1 MNSTRGCKAPGV
13 GIDLSPLYNFLR
25 TGGNKQA
32 DGKQK
37 WQTGWRGW
45 RGATGTR
52 PAADSIS
59 RAQSTRNHKATPWF
73 AVRRTF
79 CSSSPSVQGIESP
92 LLAYLGR
99 AKCSLIPNC
108 IPCTQGCPRG
118 LPSSL
123 YVPFFP
129 LFARPFRAIFTTR
142 HRLLRRRHDFVEIA
156 VIIRGTPAYFHNFIF
171 YNDTNFF
178 LFFSRFCYGMLDIF
192 LIKTTFVL
200 FAESLFVERGN
211 SKEGGGR
218 GTFVCFQYFIRMII
232 IWRLFDTFFFS
243 LAFFNH

>member
-1 MNSTRGCKAPGV
+1 M
-13 GIDLSPLYNFLR
+13 
-25 TGGNKQA
+25 
-32 DGKQK
+32 
-37 WQTGWRGW
+37 
-45 RGATGTR
+45 
-52 PAADSIS
+52 
-59 RAQSTRNHKATPWF
+59 
-73 AVRRTF
+73 
-79 CSSSPSVQGIESP
+79 QGIESP

-118 LPSSL
+118 LL
-123 YVPFFP
+123 FP
-129 LFARPFRAIFTTR
+129 LRALLSSFRATLPR
-142 HRLLRRRHDFVEIA
+142 DFYDPPPPF
-156 VIIRGTPAYFHNFIF
+156 TPASRLCRNSGNNSWNTCLLSQFYS

-211 SKEGGGR
+211 FKEGGGR

-232 IWRLFDTFFFS
+232 I
-243 LAFFNH
+243 